1 MRDKN
6 AYTFTVRCDR
16 ISRHGRPGKSSEIP
30 VEMPSKDP
38 TSESFRVP
46 LSLPWM
52 SRIQGAIRA
61 VRRKNR
67 TLFPGRRGPNLRLLS
82 TSRVNLATF
91 RAHRRRH
98 FAKTS
103 PQPSS
108 GISEVSLL
116 LPLSRKSSSSY
127 DPEDRLLI
135 CNLISPI
142 VSSFFES
149 EICDRISNIS
159 GWEGGRELHRSS
171 TLATEIILKTKTLLP
186 GTTLRR
192 YVV

>member
-1 MRDKN
+1 
-6 AYTFTVRCDR
+6 
-16 ISRHGRPGKSSEIP
+16 
-30 VEMPSKDP
+30 MPSKDP

-61 VRRKNR
+61 VRRKIR
-67 TLFPGRRGPNLRLLS
+67 TLFPGHRAPNLRLLS

-108 GISEVSLL
+108 GISEVRCELDRDVGPVPRDGLQNEVGLVREAANHEVPRLVGPHQKRSVERVLIL
-116 LPLSRKSSSSY
+116 TLIFRV
-127 DPEDRLLI
+127 RLLWREI
-135 CNLISPI
+135 LENPHRLLFA
-142 VSSFFES
+142 SF
-149 EICDRISNIS
+149 
-159 GWEGGRELHRSS
+159 
-171 TLATEIILKTKTLLP
+171 
-186 GTTLRR
+186 
-192 YVV
+192 

>member
-1 MRDKN
+1 ML
-6 AYTFTVRCDR
+6 TFTVRCDR

-30 VEMPSKDP
+30 FEMPSKDP

-67 TLFPGRRGPNLRLLS
+67 TLFPGHRAPNLRLLS

-103 PQPSS
+103 PPS
-108 GISEVSLL
+108 GISAHFS
-116 LPLSRKSSSSY
+116 
-127 DPEDRLLI
+127 
-135 CNLISPI
+135 
-142 VSSFFES
+142 
-149 EICDRISNIS
+149 
-159 GWEGGRELHRSS
+159 GREIPSPLTVVKPAFCRPDGAE
-171 TLATEIILKTKTLLP
+171 TPRFLAGRCGNWIGIPLRLP
-186 GTTLRR
+186 PKDTTSET
-192 YVV
+192 